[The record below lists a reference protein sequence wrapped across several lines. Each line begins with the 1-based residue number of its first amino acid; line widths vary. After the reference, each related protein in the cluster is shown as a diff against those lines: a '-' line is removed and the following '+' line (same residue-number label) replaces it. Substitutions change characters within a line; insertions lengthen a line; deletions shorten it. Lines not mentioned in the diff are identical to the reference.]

1 MAAAKQ
7 VNYRGTPTAIQN
19 TLLEE
24 LHREDKEIVSTDDGR
39 VVYKAPR
46 GMLAWTQTVT
56 VELVTT
62 TNEATSVSVSVEAAK
77 ISALTQGIRQ
87 RKLVNATH
95 RLIAKHYSSL

>member
-1 MAAAKQ
+1 MAATKQ
-7 VNYRGTPTAIQN
+7 VNYRGATTAIQN

-24 LHREDKEIVSTDDGR
+24 LHREDKEVVSADDGR

-46 GMLAWTQTVT
+46 GMLAWAQTVT
-56 VELVTT
+56 VELVAT

-77 ISALTQGIRQ
+77 IPALTQGFRQ
-87 RKLVNATH
+87 RKLVDATH